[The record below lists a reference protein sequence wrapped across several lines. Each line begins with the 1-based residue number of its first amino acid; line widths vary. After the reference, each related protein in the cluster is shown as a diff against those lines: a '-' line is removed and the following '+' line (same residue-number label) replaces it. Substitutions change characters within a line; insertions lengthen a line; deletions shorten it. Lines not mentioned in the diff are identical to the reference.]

1 MNDGT
6 REVPLAEAILDRAEA
21 VAVDADATLLGRAAE
36 HVLDTTACVVAGA
49 DHPTARRLRAAGGLR
64 WEREGREEGEADR
77 PAGGAKARGL
87 RETVSCEATLR
98 EAMLAGVTRA
108 HVDEF
113 DAIHTASATLPAAVV
128 IPPAVLVATAL
139 RRGGDELLRAVI
151 AGYEAVAEVGTRFG
165 GPALYADRWWPG
177 ALFGPVGTAVALARL
192 YRLSRERTLAAI
204 GLAAGGMAGL
214 LPPDRLGDAHYV
226 ALGRSACAGLDAV
239 RFAAAGMEVDPRLL
253 EGAVA
258 ATLRRRPAEAGSRTP
273 HLLGC
278 SLKAYP
284 CARPL
289 HAAVSALED
298 LLAEGLRP
306 ETVTGVRIGLPP
318 AALRFVTVDPR
329 PADPAA
335 AAASAPF
342 VVAATLSGDI
352 RNIAIFRS
360 AGAVSGTGETAPV
373 ISDTVDDSG
382 AGLHVAIEAGEVV
395 GAAYPRHWG
404 AEVTVT
410 TSTGGSYRRVVL
422 DPPGDPALPMTRDQ
436 LTAKAE
442 RLLRGREGAARHI
455 ADCLALERA
464 TDVARLRL
472 LPAGL

>member
-21 VAVDADATLLGRAAE
+21 VAGGADATLLGRAAE

-49 DHPTARRLRAAGGLR
+49 DHPTALRLRAAGGLR
-64 WEREGREEGEADR
+64 RGREEHEEGEADR
-77 PAGGAKARGL
+77 PAGAGAR
-87 RETVSCEATLR
+87 RETALR
-98 EAMLAGVTRA
+98 EASLREAVLEGVTRA

-113 DAIHTASATLPAAVV
+113 DAIHTGSATLPAAVV

-151 AGYEAVAEVGTRFG
+151 AGYEAVAEAGTRFG

-177 ALFGPVGTAVALARL
+177 ALFGPLGTAVALARL

-204 GLAAGGMAGL
+204 GLAVGGMAGL

-239 RFAAAGMEVDPRLL
+239 RFAAAGMEADPRLL
-253 EGAVA
+253 EAAAAAV
-258 ATLRRRPAEAGSRTP
+258 LRGEPAEAGSGTP

-289 HAAVSALED
+289 HAAVSALEG
-298 LLAEGLRP
+298 LVEEGLRP
-306 ETVTGVRIGLPP
+306 ETLAEVRIGLPA
-318 AALRFVTVDPR
+318 AALRFVTADPR

-352 RNIAIFRS
+352 RNISIFRS
-360 AGAVSGTGETAPV
+360 AGSVSGTGETAPA
-373 ISDTVDDSG
+373 IPGTVGGPG
-382 AGLHVAIEAGEVV
+382 AGPEVTIEAGEVV

-410 TSTGGSYRRVVL
+410 TSTGASYRRVVL
-422 DPPGDPALPMTRDQ
+422 DPPGDPASPMTRGQ

-442 RLLRGREGAARHI
+442 RLLRGHEGAARHI
-455 ADCLALERA
+455 AGCLALERA

-472 LPAGL
+472 LSTGL